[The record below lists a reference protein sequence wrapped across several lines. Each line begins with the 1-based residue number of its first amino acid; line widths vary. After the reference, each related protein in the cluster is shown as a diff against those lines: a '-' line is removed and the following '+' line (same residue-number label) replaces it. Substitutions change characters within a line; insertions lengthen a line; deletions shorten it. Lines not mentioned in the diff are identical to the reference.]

1 MAKKMTVLFSFF
13 FAFILIVGSSSAN
26 ADSWYAGVTKPG
38 STYLGMYAYIT
49 TPTSLPSLGDSGE
62 SAWVSNVTST
72 RDWIQTGI
80 RYYSGYSG
88 FRTYIEHTYNGVHG
102 MEEVGTHLLDTSI
115 QYTVQYEGAD
125 SKWHGYIAGYDKGS
139 WNLGTYNNVQA
150 NAESHA
156 TNTQM
161 GPFRFTSVS
170 YKNSS
175 GVWTVND
182 TAPTAKSPYSV
193 SKTSN
198 ANFRVYG
205 P

>member
-1 MAKKMTVLFSFF
+1 MFGSADQGAEFILEPVFLMRLSDEVEHGQAF
-13 FAFILIVGSSSAN
+13 FALC
-26 ADSWYAGVTKPG
+26 P
-38 STYLGMYAYIT
+38 
-49 TPTSLPSLGDSGE
+49 
-62 SAWVSNVTST
+62 
-72 RDWIQTGI
+72 
-80 RYYSGYSG
+80 
-88 FRTYIEHTYNGVHG
+88 
-102 MEEVGTHLLDTSI
+102 
-115 QYTVQYEGAD
+115 
-125 SKWHGYIAGYDKGS
+125 

-150 NAESHA
+150 NTESHA

-182 TAPTAKSPYSV
+182 TAPTAERPYSV

>member
-1 MAKKMTVLFSFF
+1 MAKKKTILLSFF
-13 FAFILIVGSSSAN
+13 GVFLLFIGSSSTY

-38 STYLGMYAYIT
+38 STYAGMYAYIT
-49 TPTSLPSLGDSGE
+49 TPASLPSLGSSGE

-88 FRTYIEHTYNGVHG
+88 FRTYIEHTVNGIYG
-102 MEEVGTHLLDTSI
+102 MEEIGTHLLNTSI

-125 SKWHGYIAGYDKGS
+125 GKWHGYIAGSDKGS
-139 WNLGTYNNVQA
+139 WNLGVYNNVQA
-150 NAESHA
+150 NAETHA

-175 GVWTVND
+175 GIWTVND
-182 TAPTAKSPYSV
+182 TAPTADSPYSV
-193 SKTSN
+193 SKTDN
-198 ANFRVYG
+198 ANYRVYG